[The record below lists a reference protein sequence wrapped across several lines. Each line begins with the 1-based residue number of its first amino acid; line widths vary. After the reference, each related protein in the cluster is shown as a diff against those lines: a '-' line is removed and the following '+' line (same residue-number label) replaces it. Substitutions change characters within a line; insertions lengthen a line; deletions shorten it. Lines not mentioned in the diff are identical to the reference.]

1 VEFDG
6 LMPFTARVPNSSI
19 ERGGEQVD
27 LHNDAELR
35 EFSID
40 YRHRI
45 VRLTW
50 TVTHPAWTLPRETQL
65 SQRKAIAGLT
75 LVFSGVSW
83 LSVAG
88 LWFDSA
94 SDATGLDFFEYF
106 EPSEKTGQ
114 TRFVMNNDTEATI
127 LASKCELRSLESS

>member
-1 VEFDG
+1 VEFEG
-6 LMPFTARVPNSSI
+6 LMPFRARVPNWSI
-19 ERGGEQVD
+19 ERGDQDLD

-50 TVTHPAWTLPRETQL
+50 TFTQPAWTLPSETRI
-65 SQRKAIAGLT
+65 SQRKTIAGLT
-75 LVFSGVSW
+75 LTFSGVSQ

-94 SDATGLDFFEYF
+94 SDATGLDFFEYY
-106 EPSEKTGQ
+106 EPSEKSGE
-114 TRFVMNNDTEATI
+114 TRFVMNNDAEATI
-127 LASKCELRSLESS
+127 LASTCELRLLESS